1 MRFPLPDTT
10 AIAPTVAAAPAA
22 PTVAADPFAPARP
35 SVRLHGARVMYDDQV
50 SLDDVTVGFTPGQ
63 MTALAGSNGSG
74 KSTLLGAIAGVVP
87 LAAGTIDL
95 DGDRVAYVA
104 QRSSV
109 PDHLPLSVRQV
120 VEMGRWSQRG
130 AWGRLTREDREIVE
144 GSIVAVGLAGLER
157 RPLGALSGG
166 QRQRALVAQGLAQR
180 SQILLLD
187 EPTVG
192 LDDEACDLIA
202 IALAAEAGCGV
213 TVIHATHDPDVIAA
227 AHRVLRLEKG
237 RLLPT
242 ER

>member
-1 MRFPLPDTT
+1 MRFSETS
-10 AIAPTVAAAPAA
+10 V
-22 PTVAADPFAPARP
+22 
-35 SVRLHGARVMYDDQV
+35 VRLAGVTVMYDDRV
-50 SLDDVTVGFTPGQ
+50 SLHDVTVDFEGAR

-87 LAAGTIDL
+87 VSRGTVEL
-95 DGDRVAYVA
+95 GGARVAYVA

-130 AWGRLTREDREIVE
+130 AWRRLTREDRDIVAH
-144 GSIVAVGLAGLER
+144 SIAAVGLEGFER
-157 RPLGALSGG
+157 CPLGALSGG

-180 SQILLLD
+180 AGVLLLD

-192 LDDEACDLIA
+192 LDSEACELIA
-202 IALAAEAGCGV
+202 RALAAEILRGT
-213 TVIHATHDPDVIAA
+213 TVIHATHDADVIDAA
-227 AHRVLRLEKG
+227 DRVLHLQRGELF
-237 RLLPT
+237 T

>member
-1 MRFPLPDTT
+1 MSFLAST
-10 AIAPTVAAAPAA
+10 APPVTSV
-22 PTVAADPFAPARP
+22 T
-35 SVRLHGARVMYDDQV
+35 VRLHDVTVMYDDRV
-50 SLDDVTVGFTPGQ
+50 SLDDVTVEFTGGQ

-87 LAAGTIDL
+87 LSAGTVDVGFCV
-95 DGDRVAYVA
+95 DGDIGVEGDVEGGVEVGVDGARVAYVA

-130 AWGRLTREDREIVE
+130 AWRRLTREDRDIVA
-144 GSIVAVGLAGLER
+144 GSIAAVGLEGLER

-180 SQILLLD
+180 AQVLLLD

-192 LDDEACDLIA
+192 LDSEACELIA
-202 IALAAEAGCGV
+202 LALAAETHRGT
-213 TVIHATHDPDVIAA
+213 TVIHATHDADVIAA
-227 AHRVLRLEKG
+227 ADRVLRLDRG
-237 RLLPT
+237 RFV
-242 ER
+242 